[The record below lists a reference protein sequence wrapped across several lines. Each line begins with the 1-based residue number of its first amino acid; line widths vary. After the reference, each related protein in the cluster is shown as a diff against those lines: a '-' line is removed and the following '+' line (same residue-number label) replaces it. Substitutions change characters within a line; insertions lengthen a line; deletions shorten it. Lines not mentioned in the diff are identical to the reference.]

1 MKKQNQILRK
11 QLDNEITFIKSFHKL
26 VPIKLKS
33 LDTINVGNDKMQ
45 IVLIWFSNYV
55 NPLDKPGCQIIF
67 FLSSADEL
75 NQIFYLPCTRYWTE

>member
-26 VPIKLKS
+26 VPIKLNS

-45 IVLIWFSNYV
+45 IVLI
-55 NPLDKPGCQIIF
+55 
-67 FLSSADEL
+67 
-75 NQIFYLPCTRYWTE
+75 